1 MAGDPDLKF
10 RDETNQDDFP
20 EFHHKGTKTRRSI
33 PGIWM
38 GIFLCPRAFVVKFSS
53 GSPRRSAMRGVH

>member
-20 EFHHKGTKTRRSI
+20 EFHHKGTKI
-33 PGIWM
+33 GPWNLNGYPL
-38 GIFLCPRAFVVKFSS
+38 GLRAFVVKFPT
-53 GSPRRSAMRGVH
+53 GSRRRSAIRGVH